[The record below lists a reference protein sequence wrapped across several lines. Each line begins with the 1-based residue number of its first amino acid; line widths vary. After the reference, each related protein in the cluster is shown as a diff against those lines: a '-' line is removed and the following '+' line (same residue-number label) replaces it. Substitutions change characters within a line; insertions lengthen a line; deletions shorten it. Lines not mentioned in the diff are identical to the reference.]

1 MDKNSNAFLDTNSTV
16 NEFRKIEVGV
26 YRKATH
32 SSKYLDF
39 HLHSTAQGKRALV
52 NILMDRTKCISSTT
66 AQRQSEERPVSNDV
80 KADGCPK
87 NFINSV

>member
-1 MDKNSNAFLDTNSTV
+1 M
-16 NEFRKIEVGV
+16 NEFGKIEVGI

-39 HLHSTAQGKRALV
+39 HLHSPAQGKRALV
-52 NILMDRTKCISSTT
+52 NILMVGAVDRLNG
-66 AQRQSEERPVSNDV
+66 QSEERPVSNDV
-80 KADGCPK
+80 KADGFPK